1 MLSTM
6 CADVATFQRAPGA
19 TFMAAG
25 SSAPELFTSLSDSF
39 FTKNSIGVGT
49 IVGSAMF
56 NILIIVALSA
66 AVVPGSV
73 LIDWRP
79 VVRDAM
85 FYATSIGLLVIF
97 IVNGKGGEM
106 PCNGEE
112 DFPHYNATLT
122 KKCGIIKAWEGGV
135 MVAVY
140 GVYVVFMVFNGR
152 IFSKCEKSKYS
163 VAVSADENPC
173 VFFPFLN

>member
-1 MLSTM
+1 
-6 CADVATFQRAPGA
+6 
-19 TFMAAG
+19 MAAG

-56 NILIIVALSA
+56 NILIIVARSA

-79 VVRDAM
+79 VVRDAT
-85 FYATSIGLLVIF
+85 FYAVSIALLVIF
-97 IVNGKGGEM
+97 IVNGGQEDA
-106 PCNGEE
+106 CNGQE
-112 DFPHYNATLT
+112 DYHTFTNSSGFPYPKPLT
-122 KKCGIIKAWEGGV
+122 KKCGVIEAWEGGL

-140 GVYVVFMVFNGR
+140 FVYVIFMVFNQK

-163 VAVSADENPC
+163 VAVTADENPY
-173 VFFPFLN
+173 VLLSYSLVMRE